1 MSIWKELHFASLI
14 TKASTCRNTSVNAI
28 SLSSHWSICCP
39 VKFEFLTIL
48 FISSGLLGWNKING
62 CTCVTLVQSVC
73 FHIVPFC
80 FLHTSIY
87 LFNALFLILLM
98 SFDFFF
104 IAFLFLFFYR
114 ISKQRWINM
123 IFMSLCF
130 MSSNLANVLWKLPSK
145 PTVLV
150 QSKIMFRMDC
160 AILVPK
166 IHFWWSGSLWWAWL
180 WLQVIIQQWRIESS
194 SENSFRNKSSSIG
207 NKTRGSTYY
216 NWKTSVVR
224 QSQNSKEKK
233 MQKWVPNDLSD
244 QQLI

>member
-1 MSIWKELHFASLI
+1 MLCFSSFWCRLI
-14 TKASTCRNTSVNAI
+14 
-28 SLSSHWSICCP
+28 
-39 VKFEFLTIL
+39 
-48 FISSGLLGWNKING
+48 
-62 CTCVTLVQSVC
+62 
-73 FHIVPFC
+73 
-80 FLHTSIY
+80 
-87 LFNALFLILLM
+87 
-98 SFDFFF
+98 FFF